1 MITSTLRILRMST
14 LDNNNNLVGIN
25 DRRSKKGKPKGIGKK
40 NNLSEGRQ
48 SKRTS

>member
-14 LDNNNNLVGIN
+14 LDNNLVGIN

-40 NNLSEGRQ
+40 Q
-48 SKRTS
+48 SFRRASK